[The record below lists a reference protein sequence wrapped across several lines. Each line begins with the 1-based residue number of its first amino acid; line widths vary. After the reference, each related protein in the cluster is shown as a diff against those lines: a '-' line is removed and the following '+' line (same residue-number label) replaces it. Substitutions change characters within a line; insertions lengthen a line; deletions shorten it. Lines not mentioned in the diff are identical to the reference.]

1 MNKVKLSEIS
11 TVELSS
17 IDKKIAQNEIP
28 VKLCNFTDVYYN
40 WAITEDIISSCMKG
54 SVKETELNKFTLKK
68 GQVAITKDSETRDD
82 IGMPCY
88 ISDSFDN
95 AVLGYHCALIT
106 PNNNKL
112 NGKYLNAL
120 LNTEYAR
127 KCFENQAS
135 GSGQRYTLSKEAI
148 ESIQIPLP
156 SLDEQKRIG
165 SFFSNIDKKIQNN
178 KRQIEILESIAKTI
192 YDYWFVQF
200 DFPNEEGKP
209 YKSSGGK
216 LVWNEALKREIPEGW
231 SVNSLSDYIEIIRGV
246 SYSPLDELSSS
257 SNKTVNLLK
266 SNNIENG
273 RINFESS
280 IILPKEKAN
289 SDQWLTKGSVFIT
302 MSSGSKLHMGKT
314 AIVYRNLPYVFG
326 TFCSKV
332 EIKYNFK
339 ALISSYFISDEFRT
353 YIENVCAGTSINNIK
368 NQYLLDI
375 KIPFP
380 PQPILRKYEVIFEE
394 LSQKIASA
402 EKEKIEEDSLRKFLL
417 PLIMNGQV
425 TMQ

>member
-1 MNKVKLSEIS
+1 MNKVKLSEIA

-178 KRQIEILESIAKTI
+178 KKQIETLESIAKTI

-200 DFPNEEGKP
+200 DFPNEDGKP

-216 LVWNEALKREIPEGW
+216 MVWN
-231 SVNSLSDYIEIIRGV
+231 
-246 SYSPLDELSSS
+246 
-257 SNKTVNLLK
+257 
-266 SNNIENG
+266 
-273 RINFESS
+273 RIF
-280 IILPKEKAN
+280 
-289 SDQWLTKGSVFIT
+289 
-302 MSSGSKLHMGKT
+302 
-314 AIVYRNLPYVFG
+314 
-326 TFCSKV
+326 
-332 EIKYNFK
+332 
-339 ALISSYFISDEFRT
+339 
-353 YIENVCAGTSINNIK
+353 
-368 NQYLLDI
+368 
-375 KIPFP
+375 
-380 PQPILRKYEVIFEE
+380 
-394 LSQKIASA
+394 
-402 EKEKIEEDSLRKFLL
+402 DS
-417 PLIMNGQV
+417 
-425 TMQ
+425 